1 MFKSPYL
8 HLFCPAFY
16 SLRPCFFKNNT
27 LSLWKLQAWRL
38 YETCLCHTTVSACP
52 AHGCGGDTDEL
63 CALHHARPARSL
75 LPIPLPLRL
84 LRQQSFKQRGLG
96 QRRRQTINN
105 NNMRLFGIILRI
117 VELILLIS
125 ISVLVVCVLW
135 TCEDKA
141 TLTDC
146 LSESAV
152 GLFWLFPIT
161 IPIAACLL
169 VSLFV
174 SLIKSVKTKN
184 VYNKFIFGIHL
195 FNIFVIPLT
204 FLFLPSSGEP
214 PTAQAMADNYYKH
227 AEDMKCLVELIEDY
241 VGNDGGIDYTNVNG
255 KILALSIKSGGK
267 WIHQKEINAQ
277 WQKGKT
283 VAGISRHK
291 LDVLDAYMHAAN
303 VQGINSC
310 DRRSI
315 SLLFRRYGY
324 TKSVYEIY
332 RSKDIAITDSY
343 RQSNSYIL
351 FNDTIAFVYY
361 GVYPGNSGFPDYKQF
376 TDQMRQQKRLNC
388 DKY

>member
-1 MFKSPYL
+1 
-8 HLFCPAFY
+8 
-16 SLRPCFFKNNT
+16 
-27 LSLWKLQAWRL
+27 
-38 YETCLCHTTVSACP
+38 
-52 AHGCGGDTDEL
+52 
-63 CALHHARPARSL
+63 
-75 LPIPLPLRL
+75 
-84 LRQQSFKQRGLG
+84 
-96 QRRRQTINN
+96 
-105 NNMRLFGIILRI
+105 MRLFGIILRI

-255 KILALSIKSGGK
+255 KILTLSIKSGGK
-267 WIHQKEINAQ
+267 WIHQKEIN
-277 WQKGKT
+277 
-283 VAGISRHK
+283 
-291 LDVLDAYMHAAN
+291 L
-303 VQGINSC
+303 
-310 DRRSI
+310 
-315 SLLFRRYGY
+315 
-324 TKSVYEIY
+324 
-332 RSKDIAITDSY
+332 
-343 RQSNSYIL
+343 
-351 FNDTIAFVYY
+351 
-361 GVYPGNSGFPDYKQF
+361 
-376 TDQMRQQKRLNC
+376 
-388 DKY
+388 

>member
-1 MFKSPYL
+1 MNCLIIQYADHTKY
-8 HLFCPAFY
+8 
-16 SLRPCFFKNNT
+16 FFGQ
-27 LSLWKLQAWRL
+27 LSLVYLFLCQGSAL
-38 YETCLCHTTVSACP
+38 AIACLIKS
-52 AHGCGGDTDEL
+52 
-63 CALHHARPARSL
+63 R
-75 LPIPLPLRL
+75 
-84 LRQQSFKQRGLG
+84 
-96 QRRRQTINN
+96 NN

-125 ISVLVVCVLW
+125 ISVLIVCVLW

-161 IPIAACLL
+161 IPIAVCLL

-241 VGNDGGIDYTNVNG
+241 VGNDGGIDYSNVNG

-277 WQKGKT
+277 WQKGNW
-283 VAGISRHK
+283 
-291 LDVLDAYMHAAN
+291 Y
-303 VQGINSC
+303 
-310 DRRSI
+310 
-315 SLLFRRYGY
+315 
-324 TKSVYEIY
+324 
-332 RSKDIAITDSY
+332 SY
-343 RQSNSYIL
+343 R
-351 FNDTIAFVYY
+351 
-361 GVYPGNSGFPDYKQF
+361 K
-376 TDQMRQQKRLNC
+376 
-388 DKY
+388 

>member
-1 MFKSPYL
+1 MFKSPCL
-8 HLFCPAFY
+8 HLSRPVFY

-27 LSLWKLQAWRL
+27 LSLWKLQACHL

-52 AHGCGGDTDEL
+52 AHGCGGNTDEL
-63 CALHHARPARSL
+63 CALHHARPARPL
-75 LPIPLPLRL
+75 LSIPLTLRL
-84 LRQQSFKQRGLG
+84 LRKQSCKQRGLG

-125 ISVLVVCVLW
+125 ISVLIVCVLW

-184 VYNKFIFGIHL
+184 VYNKFIFGIHM

-227 AEDMKCLVELIEDY
+227 AEEMKCLVELIEDY
-241 VGNDGGIDYTNVNG
+241 VRNDGGIDYTNVNG
-255 KILALSIKSGGK
+255 NILALSIKSGGK

-303 VQGINSC
+303 VQGVNSC
-310 DRRSI
+310 DRQSI
-315 SLLFRRYGY
+315 SLLFRRCGY

>member
-1 MFKSPYL
+1 
-8 HLFCPAFY
+8 
-16 SLRPCFFKNNT
+16 
-27 LSLWKLQAWRL
+27 
-38 YETCLCHTTVSACP
+38 
-52 AHGCGGDTDEL
+52 
-63 CALHHARPARSL
+63 
-75 LPIPLPLRL
+75 
-84 LRQQSFKQRGLG
+84 
-96 QRRRQTINN
+96 
-105 NNMRLFGIILRI
+105 MRLFGIILRI

-146 LSESAV
+146 LSVSAV

-227 AEDMKCLVELIEDY
+227 AEEMNCLVELIEDY

-283 VAGISRHK
+283 VVGISRHK

-303 VQGINSC
+303 VQGVNSC

-324 TKSVYEIY
+324 TKSEYEIY

>member
-1 MFKSPYL
+1 
-8 HLFCPAFY
+8 
-16 SLRPCFFKNNT
+16 
-27 LSLWKLQAWRL
+27 
-38 YETCLCHTTVSACP
+38 
-52 AHGCGGDTDEL
+52 
-63 CALHHARPARSL
+63 
-75 LPIPLPLRL
+75 
-84 LRQQSFKQRGLG
+84 
-96 QRRRQTINN
+96 
-105 NNMRLFGIILRI
+105 MRLFGIILRI

-146 LSESAV
+146 LSVSAV

-161 IPIAACLL
+161 IPIAVCLL

-227 AEDMKCLVELIEDY
+227 AEEMKCLVELIEDY

-303 VQGINSC
+303 VQGVNSC
-310 DRRSI
+310 DIRSI

>member
-1 MFKSPYL
+1 MFKSPFL
-8 HLFCPAFY
+8 HLSCPVFY
-16 SLRPCFFKNNT
+16 SLRPCFFKNDT
-27 LSLWKLQAWRL
+27 LSLCKLRTWRL

-52 AHGCGGDTDEL
+52 AYGCGGDTDEL
-63 CALHHARPARSL
+63 CALHHARPARPL
-75 LPIPLPLRL
+75 LSIPLTLRL
-84 LRQQSFKQRGLG
+84 LRKQSCKQRGLG

-125 ISVLVVCVLW
+125 ISVLIVCVLW

-227 AEDMKCLVELIEDY
+227 AEEMKCLVELIEDY

-303 VQGINSC
+303 VQGVNSC

>member
-1 MFKSPYL
+1 MAFFRLLCYQQTYY
-8 HLFCPAFY
+8 HRDEAFC
-16 SLRPCFFKNNT
+16 R
-27 LSLWKLQAWRL
+27 
-38 YETCLCHTTVSACP
+38 HITVSACP
-52 AHGCGGDTDEL
+52 AYGCGGGADEL
-63 CALHHARPARSL
+63 CALHHARPARSV
-75 LPIPLPLRL
+75 LPIPLTLRL
-84 LRQQSFKQRGLG
+84 LRKQSCKQRGLG
-96 QRRRQTINN
+96 QHRRQTINN

-146 LSESAV
+146 LSVSAV

-255 KILALSIKSGGK
+255 KILALSIKSGDK
-267 WIHQKEINAQ
+267 WIHQKEINTQ

-303 VQGINSC
+303 VQGVNSC

>member
-1 MFKSPYL
+1 
-8 HLFCPAFY
+8 
-16 SLRPCFFKNNT
+16 
-27 LSLWKLQAWRL
+27 
-38 YETCLCHTTVSACP
+38 
-52 AHGCGGDTDEL
+52 
-63 CALHHARPARSL
+63 
-75 LPIPLPLRL
+75 
-84 LRQQSFKQRGLG
+84 
-96 QRRRQTINN
+96 
-105 NNMRLFGIILRI
+105 MRLFGIILRI

-227 AEDMKCLVELIEDY
+227 AEDMKCLVELI
-241 VGNDGGIDYTNVNG
+241 
-255 KILALSIKSGGK
+255 
-267 WIHQKEINAQ
+267 
-277 WQKGKT
+277 
-283 VAGISRHK
+283 
-291 LDVLDAYMHAAN
+291 
-303 VQGINSC
+303 
-310 DRRSI
+310 
-315 SLLFRRYGY
+315 
-324 TKSVYEIY
+324 
-332 RSKDIAITDSY
+332 
-343 RQSNSYIL
+343 
-351 FNDTIAFVYY
+351 
-361 GVYPGNSGFPDYKQF
+361 GV
-376 TDQMRQQKRLNC
+376 C
-388 DKY
+388 